1 MSYESSIL
9 DPDSG
14 LNGRRRKLIPRTGM
28 RNMAALVC
36 FMVTSLLVLLA
47 VLRLVS
53 LSLALWMINTLER
66 KTMLRMMMM
75 MTGTPRN
82 QLLSPR
88 SIQQW

>member
-14 LNGRRRKLIPRTGM
+14 LKGRRRKLIPRTGM

-36 FMVTSLLVLLA
+36 FMVTSVLVLVVGA
-47 VLRLVS
+47 TVFS
-53 LSLALWMINTLER
+53 LSLALWMIKTLER
-66 KTMLRMMMM
+66 NTMLRTMMT

>member
-1 MSYESSIL
+1 ML

-14 LNGRRRKLIPRTGM
+14 LKGRKRKLMPRTGM

-36 FMVTSLLVLLA
+36 FMVTSVLVLVA
-47 VLRLVS
+47 VATVFS
-53 LSLALWMINTLER
+53 LSLALCMMSTLER